1 MQIKIDSH
9 VLFLT
14 FKNSNNGPGPYSKQA
29 FFVGVRVLN
38 DWYVFNKMYYI
49 NNLFQMTKTILI
61 PMWNHAFPQYLL

>member
-1 MQIKIDSH
+1 MGQ
-9 VLFLT
+9 
-14 FKNSNNGPGPYSKQA
+14 GPYSKQA

-61 PMWNHAFPQYLL
+61 PMWNHAFPRKDCEGNIPSILQNHMSNNYG